1 LRYARFSPKRW
12 LTIGWGEAVAG
23 VRWSEEETK
32 RALYLYFQLPFGQL
46 HQGNHEII
54 ALARDFD
61 RTPSSIAMKL
71 ANFASLD
78 PKIRKSGR
86 TGLEGASAQDRRIW
100 AEFNSDWTRLIMDAE
115 AIVLSRPTTG
125 ARVQDSA
132 SALSYEPFSGPSTST
147 AMIEQRV
154 GQNFF
159 RRAVLANYDNRCCVT
174 GITDARL
181 LNASHIKPWATDEK
195 NRHNPRNGLCL
206 SATFDRAFDRG
217 LMAVD
222 QMGKARFSK
231 ALLES
236 PSAETRAFF
245 DPYEGQPIISATRFD
260 PDPGFLAFHHATLFK
275 PDRVH
280 A

>member
-1 LRYARFSPKRW
+1 MRTL
-12 LTIGWGEAVAG
+12 AG
-23 VRWSEEETK
+23 VRWSEGETK

-54 ALARDFD
+54 ALARDFG

-78 PKIRKSGR
+78 PKIRESGR
-86 TGLEGASAQDRRIW
+86 TGLEGASAQDKKVW

-115 AIVLSRPTTG
+115 AIALSRSPTTAG
-125 ARVQDSA
+125 VRDSS
-132 SALSYEPFSGPSTST
+132 SATAYEPFVGPSTT
-147 AMIEQRV
+147 TTMIEQRV

-159 RRAVLANYDNRCCVT
+159 RRAVLANYDNKCCVT
-174 GITDARL
+174 GIADARL
-181 LNASHIKPWATDEK
+181 LNASHIKPWAADEK

-217 LMAVD
+217 LMAID
-222 QMGKARFSK
+222 AAGHARFSRT
-231 ALLES
+231 LLES
-236 PSAETRAFF
+236 SSDETRAFF
-245 DPYEGQPIISATRFD
+245 DPYEGKPILAAMRFD
-260 PDPGFLAFHHATLFK
+260 PDPEFLDFHRTTLFK
-275 PDRVH
+275 PDRIH